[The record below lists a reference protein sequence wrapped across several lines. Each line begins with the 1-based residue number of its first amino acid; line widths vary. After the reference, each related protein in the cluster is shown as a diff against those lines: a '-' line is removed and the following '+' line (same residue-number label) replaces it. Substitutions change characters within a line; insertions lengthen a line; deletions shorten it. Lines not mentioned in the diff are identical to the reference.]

1 MALKLVLIIVL
12 AGSLR
17 RDDAAGVLLY
27 LRAKGVAPL
36 IAIYA

>member
-1 MALKLVLIIVL
+1 MALKLVLIIAL